1 MPSGKTFN
9 SQDYAIADRVPGE
22 RQKKNKRGNF
32 CMQSH
37 CVRKTCTKKLYSF
50 SSGEGK
56 WREEKK
62 PYKGRVDD
70 AEENF
75 RKRDRLSRW
84 KV

>member
-1 MPSGKTFN
+1 
-9 SQDYAIADRVPGE
+9 
-22 RQKKNKRGNF
+22 
-32 CMQSH
+32 MQSP
-37 CVRKTCTKKLYSF
+37 CVRKLVRKKLYSF

-70 AEENF
+70 AEGNF

>member
-1 MPSGKTFN
+1 MH
-9 SQDYAIADRVPGE
+9 
-22 RQKKNKRGNF
+22 
-32 CMQSH
+32 SH